1 VQFCNIINQQKTK
14 QQLLQSVADERIPH
28 TLLFLGIEG
37 SGVLPMAI
45 AFITYLLCENKTA
58 DDCCGLCSP
67 CLKMKKLIHPDVH
80 FSFPVISWKDGK
92 SFSKPKSDDFILQ
105 WRKSF
110 TENPYLNVVDWIEN
124 LDGENRQGNIT
135 VEECHDILRKISLKT
150 FEAEYKVVLIWMP
163 EFLKEAANVLL
174 KSLEEPP
181 ANTLF
186 ILVAENQEMIL
197 KTVISRTQLVKLQPL
212 QDNDISSALQLQFQL
227 GETAATKIAR
237 SAEGNFNEAIKLI
250 RQEENNNERLFVQW
264 MKLCLNQ
271 NTPQLVGWIDEVKES
286 GIENQKALLRY
297 GLELFREIFLWKQL
311 GEASLRIHENE
322 KAIAKWFQENV
333 SEQLIEKIA
342 ERMDESI
349 GQLERNAN
357 ARILFMHLSLQLSS
371 WINRN
376 ELHLNQY

>member
-1 VQFCNIINQQKTK
+1 MQFCNIINQQKTK
-14 QQLLQSVADERIPH
+14 QQLLQSVADARIPH
-28 TLLFLGIEG
+28 TLLFLGNEG

-45 AFITYLLCENKTA
+45 AFITYLLCENKTT
-58 DDCCGLCSP
+58 DDSCGLCGP

-264 MKLCLNQ
+264 MKLCINQ
-271 NTPQLVGWIDEVKES
+271 NTTQLVGWIDEVKES

-311 GEASLRIHENE
+311 GEASHRIHENE
-322 KAIAKWFQENV
+322 KAIANWFQENV

-357 ARILFMHLSLQLSS
+357 ARILFMHLSLQLSN